1 MKRIKL
7 IKLFKN
13 NKKKIINN
21 LNKHMI
27 KKFKCSNLWYTQN
40 KKNNNY
46 LNKKNN
52 QRNQKMID
60 IYSKILNQI
69 YER

>member
-1 MKRIKL
+1 MKSIKL

-21 LNKHMI
+21 LNKLMI

-40 KKNNNY
+40 KKNNNFG
-46 LNKKNN
+46 L
-52 QRNQKMID
+52 
-60 IYSKILNQI
+60 ILI
-69 YER
+69 